1 MHRSLEEISHDQY
14 HLPVY
19 NVLDCPSCEPRTA
32 FKSPLHHALRQATA
46 RSSFEEDIYSD
57 EIELDSIYKV
67 YWHTWFEDLVDRNLL
82 MAAVIIRL
90 QRLSQ
95 LLYANPTNLL
105 LSCRRL

>member
-19 NVLDCPSCEPRTA
+19 NVLDCPSCEPM
-32 FKSPLHHALRQATA
+32 RQATV

-95 LLYANPTNLL
+95 LLYADSTNLL